1 MTNTSSFIER
11 EKAANNRAYANTEA
25 RTAIREALQAAYATL
40 VENGAYEEAMS
51 GNALDWNEVTC
62 YETAVA
68 EIASL
73 IKVMPVNDG
82 TAATK

>member
-1 MTNTSSFIER
+1 MND
-11 EKAANNRAYANTEA
+11 NNENVYKNTEA
-25 RTAIREALQAAYATL
+25 REEIKFRLSSAYAIL

-51 GNALDWNEVTC
+51 GDALDWNEVAC

-73 IKVMPVNDG
+73 INVMSINAM
-82 TAATK
+82 TAANE

>member
-1 MTNTSSFIER
+1 MTDTSSFIER
-11 EKAANNRAYANTEA
+11 EKAANNRAYANTKA
-25 RTAIREALQAAYATL
+25 RTAARKALQTAYNTL
-40 VENGAYEEAMS
+40 VENGAYEDAMN
-51 GNALDWNEVTC
+51 GLDWNEVAC